1 MRIHS
6 EPRYILALT
15 VTFLS
20 PEPAESFHVEL
31 ASNPDVYGLK
41 CEGRVVKYHTFS
53 KDSAMA
59 LAKDFESRWIAQQAA
74 PPVESKTIQSSGAG
88 MIRYGGDPGDEQ
100 PSDEIHESIQ
110 LVKSVLYS
118 PSE

>member
-15 VTFLS
+15 ITFLS
-20 PEPAESFHVEL
+20 PEPAESFHSEL

-41 CEGRVVKYHTFS
+41 WDGRVVKYHTFS

-59 LAKDFESRWIAQQAA
+59 LAKDFES
-74 PPVESKTIQSSGAG
+74 
-88 MIRYGGDPGDEQ
+88 
-100 PSDEIHESIQ
+100 
-110 LVKSVLYS
+110 SVR
-118 PSE
+118 